1 VNDTIWKNMILGH
14 HSSKEFGR
22 GLSLDK
28 RKANAFTEEMIEKFD
43 IRGASPQAAAK
54 SLSGGNQQ
62 KIVLAR
68 ELSRGGKI
76 VIADQPSRGVDIGA
90 IEFIHRQLVA
100 MRDLGCGVFLI
111 SADLDE
117 IFSLS
122 DRILVIFKGRIMGEL
137 PSSEASVEEVGRMMA
152 GIAIGGDTQIG

>member
-1 VNDTIWKNMILGH
+1 YLGKHRSRAPCIRNIWQRLHAGQEK
-14 HSSKEFGR
+14 
-22 GLSLDK
+22 SLFVHPEHD
-28 RKANAFTEEMIEKFD
+28 RK
-43 IRGASPQAAAK
+43 IRHKGSGSEAPAK

-62 KIVLAR
+62 KVVLAR

-76 VIADQPSRGVDIGA
+76 IVADQPSRGVDIGA
-90 IEFIHRQLVA
+90 IEFIHKQLIA

-117 IFSLS
+117 IFSLA

-137 PSSEASVEEVGRMMA
+137 SSAEATVEEVGRMMA
-152 GIAIGGDTQIG
+152 GIVGDGEKKIG